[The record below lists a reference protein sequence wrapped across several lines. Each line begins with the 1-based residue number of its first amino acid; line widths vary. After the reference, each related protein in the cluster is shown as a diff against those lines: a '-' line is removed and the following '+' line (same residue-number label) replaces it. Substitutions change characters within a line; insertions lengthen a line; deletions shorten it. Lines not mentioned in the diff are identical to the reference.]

1 MIISCPNCNKQ
12 FKIEPSLIPDNG
24 RDVKCGSCDHVWF
37 YKLEDKTEDNTRE
50 PLPLSDDFVDKKIEN
65 KIDSKIIENNNEP
78 NGTSSHKNIDDKK
91 DKSEDEIVEKQIPV
105 KNKIKKNTSS
115 KFFSY
120 LVVSIISFVA
130 LIILIDTLKVP
141 LINVFPGLEIILFN
155 LFEILKDIKLF
166 IIDLY

>member
-12 FKIEPSLIPDNG
+12 FKIDPSLIPDNG

-37 YKLEDKTEDNTRE
+37 YKIEDNKTE
-50 PLPLSDDFVDKKIEN
+50 PLPLSDNFTDKKIEDEIEDKIVENTN
-65 KIDSKIIENNNEP
+65 KP
-78 NGTSSHKNIDDKK
+78 NDVSILKGVDDK
-91 DKSEDEIVEKQIPV
+91 IHEKQIPV
-105 KNKIKKNTSS
+105 KNKIKKNTSG

-120 LVVSIISFVA
+120 LVVSIISFAA

-166 IIDLY
+166 IIDLN

>member
-12 FKIEPSLIPDNG
+12 FKINPSLIPDNG

-37 YKLEDKTEDNTRE
+37 YKIEDNKTDQLTLNDE
-50 PLPLSDDFVDKKIEN
+50 FVDKEIVDEIDN
-65 KIDSKIIENNNEP
+65 KIVKNINESNNI
-78 NGTSSHKNIDDKK
+78 SLQKNIDDIK
-91 DKSEDEIVEKQIPV
+91 DKIEDKIVEKQIPV
-105 KNKIKKNTSS
+105 KNKIKKNTSA

-120 LVVSIISFVA
+120 LMVSIISFVA
-130 LIILIDTLKVP
+130 LIILIDTLKAP
-141 LINVFPGLEIILFN
+141 LINVFPGLEILLFN

>member
-1 MIISCPNCNKQ
+1 MIISCTNCNKQ
-12 FKIEPSLIPDNG
+12 FKINPSLIPDTG

-37 YKLEDKTEDNTRE
+37 YKIDDDKTD
-50 PLPLSDDFVDKKIEN
+50 PLPLSDNFTDKKIGDEIDN
-65 KIDSKIIENNNEP
+65 KIVENTNVPNDVSKP
-78 NGTSSHKNIDDKK
+78 KDKDDK
-91 DKSEDEIVEKQIPV
+91 IHEKQILV
-105 KNKIKKNTSS
+105 KNKIKKNNSG

-141 LINVFPGLEIILFN
+141 LINVFPGLEILLFN

>member
-1 MIISCPNCNKQ
+1 MIIGCPNCNKQ
-12 FKIEPSLIPDNG
+12 FKINLSLIPNKG

-37 YKLEDKTEDNTRE
+37 YKIEDNNVE
-50 PLPLSDDFVDKKIEN
+50 PLPLHDDFEDKEIKDEIDN
-65 KIDSKIIENNNEP
+65 KIVDNTNEP
-78 NGTSSHKNIDDKK
+78 NDLSSQKDIDDRINKTDDKITKK
-91 DKSEDEIVEKQIPV
+91 QKPF

-120 LVVSIISFVA
+120 LLVSIISFVA
-130 LIILIDTLKVP
+130 LIILVDTLKVP
-141 LINVFPGLEIILFN
+141 LINIFPGLEILLFN

>member
-12 FKIEPSLIPDNG
+12 FKINPSLIPDNG

-37 YKLEDKTEDNTRE
+37 YKIEKNYTE
-50 PLPLSDDFVDKKIEN
+50 PLPLSDNFADKNFEN
-65 KIDSKIIENNNEP
+65 EINNIILENINEP
-78 NGTSSHKNIDDKK
+78 NDVSLQKDIDDKK
-91 DKSEDEIVEKQIPV
+91 DKTEDRIAKKQIPE
-105 KNKIKKNTSS
+105 KNKIKNNTSG

-120 LVVSIISFVA
+120 LLVSIISFVA

-141 LINVFPGLEIILFN
+141 LINVFPGLEIHLFN
-155 LFEILKDIKLF
+155 LFETLKDIKLF

>member
-1 MIISCPNCNKQ
+1 MIISCPKCNKQ
-12 FKIEPSLIPDNG
+12 FKINPSLIPDNG
-24 RDVKCGSCDHVWF
+24 RDVKCGSCNHVWF
-37 YKLEDKTEDNTRE
+37 YRLEDNKTK
-50 PLPLSDDFVDKKIEN
+50 PLPLIDNFADKKIE
-65 KIDSKIIENNNEP
+65 DE
-78 NGTSSHKNIDDKK
+78 IDDKIVDDINK
-91 DKSEDEIVEKQIPV
+91 PNDVSLEKEIDDRIDKIEDKIPEKQKPL

-120 LVVSIISFVA
+120 LLVSIISFVA

-141 LINVFPGLEIILFN
+141 LINVFPGLEILLFN

>member
-12 FKIEPSLIPDNG
+12 FKINPSLIPDNG

-37 YKLEDKTEDNTRE
+37 YKIEDNKIE
-50 PLPLSDDFVDKKIEN
+50 PLPLSDDFANKEIEDEIDNKIE
-65 KIDSKIIENNNEP
+65 ENINES
-78 NGTSSHKNIDDKK
+78 NDASLQKDIDDKN
-91 DKSEDEIVEKQIPV
+91 DKPI
-105 KNKIKKNTSS
+105 KNKIKNNTSG

-141 LINVFPGLEIILFN
+141 LINVFPGLEILLFN

>member
-1 MIISCPNCNKQ
+1 MIISCSNCNKQ
-12 FKIEPSLIPDNG
+12 FKINPSLIPDNG

-37 YKLEDKTEDNTRE
+37 YKIEDDKTDS
-50 PLPLSDDFVDKKIEN
+50 LPLSDNFTDKKIEDVIDN
-65 KIDSKIIENNNEP
+65 KIVDDINKP
-78 NGTSSHKNIDDKK
+78 NDVSLEKEIDDRI
-91 DKSEDEIVEKQIPV
+91 DKIEDKIPEKQKPV
-105 KNKIKKNTSS
+105 KNKIKKNTSG

-120 LVVSIISFVA
+120 LLVSIISFVA

-141 LINVFPGLEIILFN
+141 LINVFPGLEILLFD

>member
-12 FKIEPSLIPDNG
+12 FKINPSLITVNG

-37 YKLEDKTEDNTRE
+37 YKIEDNKIE
-50 PLPLSDDFVDKKIEN
+50 PLPLSDDFADKEIEDEIDNKIE
-65 KIDSKIIENNNEP
+65 ENINES
-78 NGTSSHKNIDDKK
+78 NDASLQKDIDDKN
-91 DKSEDEIVEKQIPV
+91 DKPV
-105 KNKIKKNTSS
+105 KNKIKKNTSG

-141 LINVFPGLEIILFN
+141 LINVFPGLEILLFN

>member
-12 FKIEPSLIPDNG
+12 FKINLSLIPENG
-24 RDVKCGSCDHVWF
+24 RDLKCGSCDHIWF
-37 YKLEDKTEDNTRE
+37 YKIEDNKTE
-50 PLPLSDDFVDKKIEN
+50 PLPLRDDFADKEIDN
-65 KIDSKIIENNNEP
+65 KIAESINKP
-78 NGTSSHKNIDDKK
+78 NIASSQKDIDDKN
-91 DKSEDEIVEKQIPV
+91 DKLE
-105 KNKIKKNTSS
+105 KNKIKKNTSG

-141 LINVFPGLEIILFN
+141 LINVFPGLEILLFN

>member
-12 FKIEPSLIPDNG
+12 FKINSSLIPDIG

-37 YKLEDKTEDNTRE
+37 YKIEDNKIE
-50 PLPLSDDFVDKKIEN
+50 PLPLSDDFADKEIEDEIDNKIE
-65 KIDSKIIENNNEP
+65 ENINES
-78 NGTSSHKNIDDKK
+78 NDVSLQKDIDDKN
-91 DKSEDEIVEKQIPV
+91 DKPV
-105 KNKIKKNTSS
+105 KNKIKKNTSG

-141 LINVFPGLEIILFN
+141 LINVFPGLEILLFN

>member
-12 FKIEPSLIPDNG
+12 FKINPSLIPDNG

-37 YKLEDKTEDNTRE
+37 YKIEENKIE
-50 PLPLSDDFVDKKIEN
+50 PLPLNDDFADKEIADKIE
-65 KIDSKIIENNNEP
+65 ENINES
-78 NGTSSHKNIDDKK
+78 NGVSLQKDIDDKN
-91 DKSEDEIVEKQIPV
+91 DKPV
-105 KNKIKKNTSS
+105 NNKIKKNTSG

-141 LINVFPGLEIILFN
+141 LINVFPGLEILLFN